1 MSSFEMD
8 GAIQVVSREGKK
20 VFISSEKFNQV
31 EVREGYLKIKDFFK
45 GYSVHI
51 VASFRDPLA
60 VTYSWYNQLLRNS
73 ARIVTFAEHLTSDKY
88 ETYSSRAFAAGL
100 FEYAKL
106 YDVSNMTIID
116 FQGMMVAKKDFAY
129 VILCE
134 IMGTMCDAHY
144 YPDEGANPSEDLRP
158 SFLFTFVRNI
168 VGSLGCKFNEN
179 PTVVFS
185 HVQPRYR
192 SLNFSTLPVLENRM
206 EMVAHLARS
215 IEKKVRLTFAT
226 VFAYANPTATEEARS
241 KFLAK
246 EIDEAAFFQHPDWTA
261 WLWAEVKRLQD
272 GGFIIADKCKVS
284 LNLDALSA
292 PTT

>member
-1 MSSFEMD
+1 M
-8 GAIQVVSREGKK
+8 
-20 VFISSEKFNQV
+20 
-31 EVREGYLKIKDFFK
+31 KIKDFFK

-88 ETYSSRAFAAGL
+88 DTYSSRAFAAGL

-106 YDVSNMTIID
+106 YEVSNMTIID

-158 SFLFTFVRNI
+158 SFLFTFVRNV

-179 PTVVFS
+179 PTGVFS

-272 GGFIIADKCKVS
+272 GGFITADKCKVG
-284 LNLDALSA
+284 LNLDILSK
-292 PTT
+292 P